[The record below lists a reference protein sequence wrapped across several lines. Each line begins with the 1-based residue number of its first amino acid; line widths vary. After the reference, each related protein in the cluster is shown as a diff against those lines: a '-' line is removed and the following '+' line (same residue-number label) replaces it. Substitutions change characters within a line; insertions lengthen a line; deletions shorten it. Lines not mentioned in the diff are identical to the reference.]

1 MSETITLS
9 TLGPH
14 SPDYTREVAW
24 AMAECVRVLNYA
36 AGSGVE
42 TAIVYP
48 ATVYE
53 VLGALST
60 ATARMPQLLSQL
72 NTWLERAV
80 EAGRLADDRH
90 RDPAAAVAGSR
101 EAAARAKVALGSVTT
116 ALETAQQEIAFL
128 RAADGLEDAGGH
140 W

>member
-36 AGSGVE
+36 AGSGAE
-42 TAIVYP
+42 MAIVYP

-80 EAGRLADDRH
+80 ETSSLADDRH
-90 RDPAAAVAGSR
+90 RDPAAAVAASR

-128 RAADGLEDAGGH
+128 RAADGQEDAGGH

>member
-53 VLGALST
+53 VLGALYT

-72 NTWLERAV
+72 NTWLERA

-90 RDPAAAVAGSR
+90 RDPAAAVAGSQ
-101 EAAARAKVALGSVTT
+101 EAAGRAKVALRSVTA

-128 RAADGLEDAGGH
+128 RAADRQEDAGGH

>member
-14 SPDYTREVAW
+14 SPAYTREVAS

-36 AGSGVE
+36 SGSGAQ

-48 ATVYE
+48 AAVYD
-53 VLGALST
+53 VLGSLYT

-72 NTWLERAV
+72 IIWLERAA

-90 RDPAAAVAGSR
+90 RDPGAAVSGAQA
-101 EAAARAKVALGSVTT
+101 AAARAEVALGSLTA
-116 ALETAQQEIAFL
+116 ALEAAQQEIAFL
-128 RAADGLEDAGGH
+128 SAADGREDAGGRR
-140 W
+140 

>member
-14 SPDYTREVAW
+14 SLDYTREVAS

-36 AGSGVE
+36 TGSGAE

-48 ATVYE
+48 ATSYD
-53 VLGALST
+53 VLGALYT

-72 NTWLERAV
+72 MSWLERTAG
-80 EAGRLADDRH
+80 AGRLADDRH
-90 RDPAAAVAGSR
+90 HDSAAAVAGAQQ
-101 EAAARAKVALGSVTT
+101 AAARAVAALATVTA
-116 ALETAQQEIAFL
+116 ALEAAQQNIAFL
-128 RAADGLEDAGGH
+128 RVGREDAGDGR
-140 W
+140 

>member
-14 SPDYTREVAW
+14 SPEYTREVAW

-36 AGSGVE
+36 ASSGAE

-53 VLGALST
+53 VLGALYT
-60 ATARMPQLLSQL
+60 ATARMPQLLTQL
-72 NTWLERAV
+72 NAWLERAA
-80 EAGRLADDRH
+80 EAGDL
-90 RDPAAAVAGSR
+90 AAAGGESR
-101 EAAARAKVALGSVTT
+101 EAGSRAKVALSSVIT
-116 ALETAQQEIAFL
+116 ALETAQQEIAYL
-128 RAADGLEDAGGH
+128 RTADGRENAGDH
-140 W
+140 